1 MFDSNHFRNLSK
13 DSGFIQRERKI
24 SAASLLEAV
33 LFANTDPSKISLNDL
48 SVYFNL
54 HFGIKLTRQ
63 AIGKKFSANAT
74 AFLKQLIDHLLKI
87 NLVDGTTIF
96 VNSKFGR
103 ITIKDSTCYQIP
115 SKFKGIYPGSG
126 GDGSEASVRIQYE
139 YDLKNLEVL
148 DMEVTPFINQDR
160 KNAKET
166 IGKIRENDLVLRD
179 LGYMDVRVLELINER
194 KAWYISRLN
203 PMNQV
208 VDVNTNQLID
218 FIEIEE
224 EMLRTGVHQTERNIL
239 LGAKRCPARL
249 IIELVPERIKEER
262 LRKVHRECQR
272 KGRKLTQKKKSQIG
286 LNLLL
291 TNCSSKMLS
300 ISEVRRI
307 YGIRWQIEMVFKAWK
322 QNLQFHKIKLMNI
335 ERFEFLLYA
344 KLIMVMLYW
353 KIYQTVD
360 IIFYGKTRQRISV
373 SKIYKILNQL
383 SEFTRKIIRGC
394 KEVLVKIM
402 QYLQEISDLQL
413 KHDDRKD
420 RINWNNVVII

>member
-1 MFDSNHFRNLSK
+1 MFDSTNIRKVSK
-13 DSGFIQRERKI
+13 TNGFIQRERKI
-24 SAASLLEAV
+24 SATNLLEAV
-33 LFANTDPSKISLNDL
+33 LFANSDPSKISLNDL
-48 SVYFNL
+48 AVYFKL

-63 AIGKKFSANAT
+63 AIGKKFSTNAT
-74 AFLKQLIDHLLKI
+74 RFLKQLIDHLLKI
-87 NLVDGTTIF
+87 NLADGSGTF
-96 VNSKFGR
+96 VNSRFGR
-103 ITIKDSTCYQIP
+103 ITIKDSTCYQLP
-115 SKFKGIYPGSG
+115 PKFKGIYPGSG

-148 DMEVTPFINQDR
+148 DLEVTPFNNQDR
-160 KNAKET
+160 ENAKET

-203 PMNQV
+203 PINQV
-208 VDVNTNQLID
+208 VDVITNQSID

-224 EMLRTGVHQTERNIL
+224 EMKRTGVHQIERNIL
-239 LGAKRCPARL
+239 LGAKRCPTRL

-262 LRKVHRECQR
+262 LRKALRESQR
-272 KGRKLTQKKKSQIG
+272 KGRKLTQKKKARIG

-307 YGIRWQIEMVFKAWK
+307 YGIRWQIEMIFKAWK
-322 QNLQFHKIKLMNI
+322 QNLQFHKIKPMNI

-373 SKIYKILNQL
+373 SKIYKTLNQL
-383 SEFTRKIIRGC
+383 SEFTKKIIRGC
-394 KEVLVKIM
+394 KEVLSKII

-420 RINWNNVVII
+420 RINWKNVINI